1 MRISLEYGKR
11 YRATVIVG
19 SLFKSLLSSEEI
31 DARLRSYQL
40 AGTLTE
46 LPDGYQF
53 EGVFKGK
60 SGSYDLPEVV
70 VKVEF
75 IG

>member
-1 MRISLEYGKR
+1 MRISLEYGSR

-19 SLFKSLLSSEEI
+19 SLFKSLLSSEDIQE
-31 DARLRSYQL
+31 RLKAYQL
-40 AGTLTE
+40 AGTLTD

-53 EGVFKGK
+53 EGVFRGK

-70 VKVEF
+70 VDVKF